1 MGEVIQITSQEAAE
15 RAWND
20 YATFTARA
28 LDDAS
33 LWVSAEF
40 MAERRRLQRKW
51 ERLFDRLD
59 G

>member
-1 MGEVIQITSQEAAE
+1 MGEVIQIATQAQAE
-15 RAWND
+15 DAWND

-28 LDDAS
+28 LENPALWIDAG
-33 LWVSAEF
+33 F

-51 ERLFDRLD
+51 ERLFDRID